1 MFFRFMRGVV
11 RVVLFLINGNARY
24 QNKEVLPKNENYI
37 LVAPHRT
44 WWDPLY
50 LAVAARPKKFSFMAK
65 EELFKNPI
73 LRFILIHANAFP
85 VKRDKPGPSAVKTP
99 VKILK
104 ETNLSLIMFPSG
116 TRHATA
122 LKGGMALI
130 AKMAKVKIVP
140 SVYQGPL
147 TLKDLFK
154 RKRVTV
160 RFGEPIDISDIK
172 KMDKE
177 GLAEVERRVQGAFDT
192 LDQAID
198 PSFVYQ
204 IDESKRED

>member
-1 MFFRFMRGVV
+1 MYKR
-11 RVVLFLINGNARY
+11 
-24 QNKEVLPKNENYI
+24 Q
-37 LVAPHRT
+37 
-44 WWDPLY
+44 
-50 LAVAARPKKFSFMAK
+50 
-65 EELFKNPI
+65 
-73 LRFILIHANAFP
+73 ILIHANAFP

-104 ETNLSLIMFPSG
+104 DTDLSLIMFPSG
-116 TRHATA
+116 TRHSTA

-154 RKRVTV
+154 RRRVTV
-160 RFGEPIDISDIK
+160 RFGEAIDISDIK

-177 GLAEVERRVQGAFDT
+177 GLAEVERRIQGAFT
-192 LDQAID
+192 KLDQEID
-198 PSFVYQ
+198 PNFVY
-204 IDESKRED
+204 EVEEKKR